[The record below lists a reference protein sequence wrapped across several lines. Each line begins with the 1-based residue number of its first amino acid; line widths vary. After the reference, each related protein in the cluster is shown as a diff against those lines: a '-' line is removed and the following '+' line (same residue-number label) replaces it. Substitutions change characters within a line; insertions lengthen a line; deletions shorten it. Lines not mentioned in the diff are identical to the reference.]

1 FARAPAIPARLLT
14 VPNAH
19 QAAMLENALP
29 GSSADRPKSPAR
41 MLATEGV
48 VSALFYRVLRD
59 RAIQENREPSAF
71 YRSFGT
77 TPDAVDGLDNAY
89 LKVFAAI
96 HAAGYDAL
104 AVVRAPE
111 TLFPTDALALESIL
125 EDVLVSPPAAAPR
138 ELWLLHESVTP
149 PATLFDQFR
158 GAPVAHAFDLNAA
171 SPADLAGVPGIG
183 PDLAAR
189 IQSAAPFGRIE
200 DLIDVP
206 GITPEALSRFQEMRG
221 AMLRPPPPGTAREER
236 LSLRT

>member
-1 FARAPAIPARLLT
+1 MDRRAEGADDVSDLVQPGRAGRALSRRAGEPVCAPAIPARLLT

-19 QAAMLENALP
+19 QAAMPENALP

-125 EDVLVSPPAAAPR
+125 EDV
-138 ELWLLHESVTP
+138 
-149 PATLFDQFR
+149 
-158 GAPVAHAFDLNAA
+158 
-171 SPADLAGVPGIG
+171 
-183 PDLAAR
+183 
-189 IQSAAPFGRIE
+189 
-200 DLIDVP
+200 
-206 GITPEALSRFQEMRG
+206 
-221 AMLRPPPPGTAREER
+221 
-236 LSLRT
+236 